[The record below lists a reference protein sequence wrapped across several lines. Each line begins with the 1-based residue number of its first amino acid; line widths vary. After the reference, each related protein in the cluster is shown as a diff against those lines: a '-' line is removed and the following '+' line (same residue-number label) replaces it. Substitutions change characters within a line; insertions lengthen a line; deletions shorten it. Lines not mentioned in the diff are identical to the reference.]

1 MPGSKSL
8 AFAFTAL
15 ACAAFALPAQAQKS
29 GVLSGSGVTEDA
41 LVNALSV
48 DTPETATPGKTRG
61 FQPGRRTQGPAATGG
76 GSGMANLMITFE
88 TDSASLTA
96 DDRKTLD
103 IVANALQS
111 DKLAGFAF
119 KIEGHADP
127 RGSDEHNQIL
137 SELRAKAVVDYL
149 VNVRGVL
156 PERLVAIGK
165 GSSDLL
171 DPKRPD
177 APENRR
183 VTVVTTH

>member
-1 MPGSKSL
+1 MPGSRTL
-8 AFAFTAL
+8 GFALTAL
-15 ACAAFALPAQAQKS
+15 ACAAFALPARAQNDT
-29 GVLSGSGVTEDA
+29 VLSGSHVTEDA
-41 LVNALSV
+41 LENALSI
-48 DTPETATPGKTRG
+48 DTPENAAAGKTRG
-61 FQPGRRTQGPAATGG
+61 FQPRQRTKAVAATG
-76 GSGMANLMITFE
+76 SGKANLMITFE
-88 TDSASLTA
+88 TDSATLTA
-96 DDRKTLD
+96 EDRKTLD
-103 IVANALQS
+103 VVANALQS

-165 GSSDLL
+165 GSNDLF